1 MAEKYHHG
9 NSPAAWATVII
20 IMIAFCVGG
29 AFTVMAEP
37 VAALAAGG
45 GILVLGGIVGLILRA
60 MGLGQETVTA
70 PSQAAAGAEAKTGTT
85 AEAKTGTATGT
96 TTATVVQS
104 EAGADGAVRVEP
116 QQAPAGG

>member
-45 GILVLGGIVGLILRA
+45 GIVVLGGIVGLILRA

-70 PSQAAAGAEAKTGTT
+70 PSRAAAGAEAKTGTT
-85 AEAKTGTATGT
+85 K
-96 TTATVVQS
+96 ATVAQS